1 MPFVVHCPTC
11 RHPLTV
17 DEASAGQSVA
27 CPTCRAPLAVPAAA
41 VPVAPAD
48 PFEPPAEEPRRARR
62 PAQSGGVP
70 VWAVVGALVLLVAVA
85 IGVALAV
92 TRGNDRALQL
102 AETEALLLTLNREAA
117 ALEQATFWRG
127 KGYDGPITVLGATA
141 DDLKAQSERAET
153 ALNKKWGYDRYGLAK
168 LSNKRAADYDEFRTA
183 SVAMVKRRLD
193 SVWGAHI
200 ARVEQAPPA
209 EQRAL
214 VAQAVRTAREQIDAE
229 LKALEA
235 AFAAKR

>member
-17 DEASAGQSVA
+17 DEASAGQTVA

-41 VPVAPAD
+41 VPVAPAE
-48 PFEPPAEEPRRARR
+48 PFEPAAEGSRRSRR
-62 PAQSGGVP
+62 PAKGGGLP

-85 IGVALAV
+85 IGIAVAV
-92 TRGNDRALQL
+92 TRGNDKDLQI
-102 AETEALLLTLNREAA
+102 AETEALLVTLNRESA
-117 ALEQATFWRG
+117 ALAQESFWRG
-127 KGYDGPITVLGATA
+127 KGIDVPVPVLGATA
-141 DDLKAQSERAET
+141 EDLKGQADRAEK
-153 ALNKKWGYDRYGLAK
+153 ALNKKWGYDRTGLAK
-168 LSNKRAADYDEFRTA
+168 LSNKRAADYDDFRTA

-193 SVWGAHI
+193 SVWGAQI
-200 ARVEQAPPA
+200 ARVEQATPA
-209 EQRAL
+209 EQKAL
-214 VAQAVRTAREQIDAE
+214 VAQAARTAREQIDAE